1 MSNFV
6 INGLLQS
13 RNPLLTFRRFR
24 GKINIQRPRPP
35 HYERA
40 RVLEVIK
47 PYYKKPDFS
56 APCIDAEQ
64 AKEMKGKLDNPYE
77 TIIAREARNWFEHSD
92 LVALVHV
99 NSIKQED
106 MFKAQVALHRHNVS
120 VKVYGKSIM
129 RKAVKDTRFEAILP
143 LFEAKTAIIFSP
155 EVQKIKQVL
164 NVLKKTPQLVLM
176 GGIIEGRLLNKNEF
190 MAYATMPDLTTVRA
204 QFAAVLDNVGGK
216 IVGDLQC
223 HQSQLVNLLD
233 AYSKIESQTSV
244 PSTGD
249 GSVSVQQADS

>member
-24 GKINIQRPRPP
+24 GKINIQRPRAP

-40 RVLEVIK
+40 RVLEIIK
-47 PYYKKPDFS
+47 PYYKKPEFN
-56 APCIDAEQ
+56 APCIDAERT
-64 AKEMKGKLDNPYE
+64 KLVGKTMDNPYE
-77 TIIAREARNWFEHSD
+77 TIIAREARNWFEHSK
-92 LVALVHV
+92 LVALLHI

-106 MFKAQVALHRHNVS
+106 MFKAQVTLHRHNVS

-129 RKAVKDTRFEAILP
+129 RKAVVDTRFEAILP

-155 EVQKIKQVL
+155 EVLKIKQVL
-164 NVLKKTPQLVLM
+164 SVLKKTPQLVLM
-176 GGIIEGRLLNKNEF
+176 GGIIEGRLLSKNEF
-190 MAYATMPDLTTVRA
+190 VAYATMPDLTTVRA
-204 QFAAVLDNVGGK
+204 QFAAVLDSAGGK
-216 IVGDLQC
+216 IVSDLQC

-233 AYSKIESQTSV
+233 AYAKNDTPTSAISDEKV
-244 PSTGD
+244 NS
-249 GSVSVQQADS
+249 

>member
-24 GKINIQRPRPP
+24 GKINIQRPRAP

-40 RVLEVIK
+40 RVLEIIK
-47 PYYKKPDFS
+47 PYYKKPDFN
-56 APCIDAEQ
+56 APCIEAERTKQ
-64 AKEMKGKLDNPYE
+64 AGKTLDNPYE
-77 TIIAREARNWFEHSD
+77 TIIAREARNWFEHSK
-92 LVALVHV
+92 LVALLHM

-129 RKAVKDTRFEAILP
+129 RKAVADTRFEAILP

-164 NVLKKTPQLVLM
+164 SVLKKTPQLVLLS
-176 GGIIEGRLLNKNEF
+176 GIVEGRLLSKNEF
-190 MAYATMPDLTTVRA
+190 VAYAAMPDLTTVRA
-204 QFAAVLDNVGGK
+204 QFAAVLDSAGGK
-216 IVGDLQC
+216 IVSDLQC

-233 AYSKIESQTSV
+233 AYAKNDTQTSAASDEKV
-244 PSTGD
+244 ES
-249 GSVSVQQADS
+249 

>member
-1 MSNFV
+1 MSNFI

-40 RVLEVIK
+40 RVLEIIK
-47 PYYKKPDFS
+47 PYYKKPEFD
-56 APCIDAEQ
+56 APCIDAERMQ
-64 AKEMKGKLDNPYE
+64 QSKTVNNPYE
-77 TIIAREARNWFEHSD
+77 TIIAREARNWFEHSK
-92 LVALVHV
+92 LVALLHV
-99 NSIKQED
+99 NSIRQED
-106 MFKAQVALHRHNVS
+106 MFKVQVALHRHNIS

-129 RKAVKDTRFEAILP
+129 RKAVADTKYEAIMP

-155 EVQKIKQVL
+155 EGQKIKHVL

-176 GGIIEGRLLNKNEF
+176 GGIVEGKLLSRNEF

-216 IVGDLQC
+216 IVADLQC

-233 AYSKIESQTSV
+233 AYAKNNSQTDETS
-244 PSTGD
+244 
-249 GSVSVQQADS
+249 SVSGADKKEDS

>member
-24 GKINIQRPRPP
+24 GKINIQRPRAP

-40 RVLEVIK
+40 RVLEIIK
-47 PYYKKPDFS
+47 PYYKKPDFN
-56 APCIDAEQ
+56 APCIEAERTLQ
-64 AKEMKGKLDNPYE
+64 SKKVDNPYE
-77 TIIAREARNWFEHSD
+77 TIIAREARNWFEHSK
-92 LVALVHV
+92 LVALLHV

-129 RKAVKDTRFEAILP
+129 RKAVADTRFEAILP
-143 LFEAKTAIIFSP
+143 LFEAKTAIVFSP
-155 EVQKIKQVL
+155 EAAKIKQVL

-176 GGIIEGRLLNKNEF
+176 GGIVEGKLLNKNEF

-204 QFAAVLDNVGGK
+204 QFAAVLDSAGGK

-223 HQSQLVNLLD
+223 HQSQLVNMLD
-233 AYSKIESQTSV
+233 AYAQNESRTNE
-244 PSTGD
+244 T
-249 GSVSVQQADS
+249 GSVSVADEKKDS

>member
-1 MSNFV
+1 MSNLI

-40 RVLEVIK
+40 RVLEIIK
-47 PYYKKPDFS
+47 PYYKKPEFN
-56 APCIDAEQ
+56 APCVDAERLKQ
-64 AKEMKGKLDNPYE
+64 SKMVDNPYE
-77 TIIAREARNWFEHSD
+77 TIIAREARNWFEHSN
-92 LVALVHV
+92 LVALLHV

-106 MFKAQVALHRHNVS
+106 MFKVQVALHRHNIT

-129 RKAVKDTRFEAILP
+129 RKAVADTKYEAILP

-155 EVQKIKQVL
+155 ESQKIKQIL

-176 GGIIEGRLLNKNEF
+176 GGIVEGKLLSRNELV
-190 MAYATMPDLTTVRA
+190 AYATMPDLTTVRA
-204 QFAAVLDNVGGK
+204 QFAAVLESAGGK
-216 IVGDLQC
+216 IVADLQC
-223 HQSQLVNLLD
+223 HQRQLVNLLD
-233 AYSKIESQTSV
+233 AYAKNVSEPDQRNA
-244 PSTGD
+244 
-249 GSVSVQQADS
+249 GSVTDGKEES

>member
-1 MSNFV
+1 MSNLI

-47 PYYKKPDFS
+47 PYYKKPEFN
-56 APCIDAEQ
+56 APCIDAER
-64 AKEMKGKLDNPYE
+64 AKEMKSKLDNPYE
-77 TIIAREARNWFEHSD
+77 TIIAREARNWFEHSN
-92 LVALVHV
+92 LVAFVHV

-129 RKAVKDTRFEAILP
+129 RKAVADTRFEAILP

-164 NVLKKTPQLVLM
+164 SVLKKTPQLVLM
-176 GGIIEGRLLNKNEF
+176 GGIVEGRLLSKNEF
-190 MAYATMPDLTTVRA
+190 MAYATMPDITTVRA
-204 QFAAVLDNVGGK
+204 QFAAVLDSVGGK

-233 AYSKIESQTSV
+233 AYAKTNSK
-244 PSTGD
+244 PSEASPAGEK
-249 GSVSVQQADS
+249 VNC